1 MEAMPSN
8 PTYSRSTRLENLS
21 LDSQGAAFALDGRP
35 VRLNA
40 DGYGAP
46 VASMQELYHH
56 ALADYYQRS
65 AELSRQA
72 AESRPPLLS
81 RLLSWVGRC
90 FERLVP
96 GPRSAAIFPPLPP
109 PANREVAAPSP
120 RSESG
125 LTPGRRESPLISPTP
140 PRIIGPRAGPH
151 PDPVAPPT
159 ITPPPPASSRRTV
172 PPVLQVI
179 FADQE
184 GVHVIWQLAAGK
196 QGPTPQGR
204 NPTDPKAEPPKLEF
218 TYNLES
224 SMARRLQDCY
234 GQLAQLGY
242 KIAGLEAIR
251 TSPDKTA
258 KEKDP
263 AKPVP
268 ATPESAFVAS
278 EKSVGEPSKPA
289 EIRPSPR
296 KSRAEAIPAKTEEI
310 QPNKPESS
318 NRDPSFLPGI

>member
-1 MEAMPSN
+1 MPSN

-96 GPRSAAIFPPLPP
+96 GPRSAAVFPPAPP
-109 PANREVAAPSP
+109 PTNREAAVRSP

-125 LTPGRRESPLISPTP
+125 ITPERRESPLTSPTP
-140 PRIIGPRAGPH
+140 PGIIGPRAGPL
-151 PDPVAPPT
+151 PDPVAPPPM
-159 ITPPPPASSRRTV
+159 TPPPPAVSRRTV

-179 FADQE
+179 FADQD

-196 QGPTPQGR
+196 RGPIPQGR
-204 NPTDPKAEPPKLEF
+204 NPSDPKAEPPKLEF
-218 TYNLES
+218 TYNLDS
-224 SMARRLQDCY
+224 AMAQRLQDCY

-242 KIAGLEAIR
+242 KIAGLDAVHSIPGKFAHKKESAGPTPAPKAEPLETAAI
-251 TSPDKTA
+251 
-258 KEKDP
+258 EP
-263 AKPVP
+263 AK
-268 ATPESAFVAS
+268 TTGS
-278 EKSVGEPSKPA
+278 
-289 EIRPSPR
+289 RHSPR
-296 KSRAEAIPAKTEEI
+296 KASPEANPSDPARPVAEP
-310 QPNKPESS
+310 P